1 MNLREE
7 LQKFSSMAGQS
18 ISTDVVNEMEASLNR
33 LIASGIERQTI
44 SLGQRIPDFT
54 LPNAYGDLV
63 SSNFLLSKGPIVL
76 SFYRGGWCP
85 YCNLELKALQEFLPE
100 IIARG
105 ANLVAVSPEKPDNSL
120 SLQEKLSLAF
130 PVLSDARNDLARRLG
145 LVFVL
150 DQSIR
155 AIYRDFGINLVES
168 NGNDSFE
175 LPIPATYV
183 ISRNGTVLGAYV
195 NPDYRQRLDPETIL
209 EWLDNA
215 S

>member
-130 PVLSDARNDLARRLG
+130 PVLSDTRNDLARRLG

>member
-7 LQKFSSMAGQS
+7 LQKFSSMARQS

-85 YCNLELKALQEFLPE
+85 YCNLELKALQEYLPE

-175 LPIPATYV
+175 LPIPAIYV

-209 EWLDNA
+209 KWLDNA